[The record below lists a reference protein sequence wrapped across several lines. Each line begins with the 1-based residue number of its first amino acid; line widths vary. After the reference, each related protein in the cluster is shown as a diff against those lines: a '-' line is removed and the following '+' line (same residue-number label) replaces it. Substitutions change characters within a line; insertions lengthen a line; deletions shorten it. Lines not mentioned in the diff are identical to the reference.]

1 MLEGIP
7 VAMDFLKANAIWIS
21 TQMAW
26 YGSFRLLEDEDVDEQ
41 LCIALQASSV
51 QIIDGILS
59 SRIFSLSDE
68 PEALRQKLKAIRAL
82 LVRDD
87 FPRKLNEPKSSIQ
100 MYIKCLLRYGL
111 KHLYIR
117 DNLNRDLLNLDNSL
131 FSLFGRAER
140 SVCEAFSESLKY
152 LPVFIVEKH
161 LVNEELKNL
170 IDETVSILDAIGA
183 KYYDTGCH

>member
-100 MYIKCLLRYGL
+100 ML
-111 KHLYIR
+111 KI
-117 DNLNRDLLNLDNSL
+117 
-131 FSLFGRAER
+131 GR
-140 SVCEAFSESLKY
+140 
-152 LPVFIVEKH
+152 
-161 LVNEELKNL
+161 
-170 IDETVSILDAIGA
+170 
-183 KYYDTGCH
+183 

>member
-41 LCIALQASSV
+41 LCITLQASSV

-131 FSLFGRAER
+131 FGGAER
-140 SVCEAFSESLKY
+140 SVCEAFGKTLQY
-152 LPVFIVEKH
+152 LPIFIAEKH
-161 LVNEELKNL
+161 LVTNEIKTALEELIEMFAKM
-170 IDETVSILDAIGA
+170 EA
-183 KYYDTGCH
+183 KYNVKHY

>member
-1 MLEGIP
+1 MLEGIS

-26 YGSFRLLEDEDVDEQ
+26 YGSFRLLEDEDLDEK
-41 LCIALQASSV
+41 LCIALQVSSV
-51 QIIDGILS
+51 QIIDGIWS

-100 MYIKCLLRYGL
+100 MYIKCILRYGL

-131 FSLFGRAER
+131 FGGAER

-161 LVNEELKNL
+161 LVCEELKNL